1 MVRPFHTNISSGCI
15 WVARMS
21 FSSEHVWS
29 KHPLKP
35 WLTTATFWAWKP
47 SCNLRSDLTFFNFC
61 VAHQTWLLQ
70 LQITL
75 SASDLLRDT
84 KRSLIST
91 WYEFW
96 ISLKNSIENQTTW
109 KSALKVSKRLWV
121 SKMFDF
127 QHPAGAPVLPAACAQ
142 ESNSVPKPSFMV
154 PAWLGQA
161 QNGVASD
168 GIVPNR
174 DISWLIE
181 GLGSNSTPKYTE
193 HKHLATWHFLSLVPL
208 HKSQFPTTVIVV
220 ATQFPRKT
228 PIKLQNPWI
237 NLT

>member
-1 MVRPFHTNISSGCI
+1 MLRRVLSIPISHLSVYLVWACLTQASPKALAYYGNILSLEAIMQLAQRP
-15 WVARMS
+15 
-21 FSSEHVWS
+21 
-29 KHPLKP
+29 
-35 WLTTATFWAWKP
+35 
-47 SCNLRSDLTFFNFC
+47 NLFQLLRGSSDLASSTANNLVC
-61 VAHQTWLLQ
+61 IRSAQGHQTQ
-70 LQITL
+70 FDF
-75 SASDLLRDT
+75 DLVRILN
-84 KRSLIST
+84 I
-91 WYEFW
+91 
-96 ISLKNSIENQTTW
+96 IENQTTW
-109 KSALKVSKRLWV
+109 KSALKVSKWLWV
-121 SKMFDF
+121 SKMVAF

-142 ESNSVPKPSFMV
+142 ESNSVPKLSFMV

-161 QNGVASD
+161 QNGVALD